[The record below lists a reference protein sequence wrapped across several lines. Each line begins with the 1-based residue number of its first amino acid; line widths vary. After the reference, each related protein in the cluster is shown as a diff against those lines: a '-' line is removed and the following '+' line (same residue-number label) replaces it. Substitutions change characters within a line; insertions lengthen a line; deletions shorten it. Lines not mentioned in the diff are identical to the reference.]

1 MPKSLLSDAGRELFG
16 VGFVSLLV
24 KTVSTFGA
32 DCVHSFTALTQGHQ
46 LCCISMTKQRV
57 LNLSDEEQAKA
68 SSLLRTLLQ

>member
-46 LCCISMTKQRV
+46 LCCISMTMQRV

>member
-32 DCVHSFTALTQGHQ
+32 DCVHSFTALTQGRQ
-46 LCCISMTKQRV
+46 LCCISMTMQRV